1 MEDDAS
7 RPESE
12 IGPEKSESDL
22 KGRLEELEREA
33 KRLREQLSSS
43 PASDEA
49 SAPPQELPVEPDV
62 ETKPVDLGPPTREQL
77 EKAERLIQFARLAK
91 TRGQSGQANN
101 YLHQAEEAA
110 PNSPIVL
117 EFVGDLFLEQKRFKD
132 ARAVYKRA
140 FDLDPKNIGLER
152 KWAMSIAAT
161 APTGDPMMLAEYETM
176 ASGKIAAVLSAIIPG
191 LGQIVLGE
199 FSKGIMIFVAWA
211 GMILWLY
218 LIPSGLKGI
227 VAIFSQKAS
236 QQEPFHPVVLVPI
249 FIMFVIWISAMFDA
263 KMTMGS
269 GRKPIDRPIPLD
281 DRPFE

>member
-1 MEDDAS
+1 MENDAS

-12 IGPEKSESDL
+12 IGPEKPDEDL

-33 KRLREQLSSS
+33 RRLREQLSNPSV
-43 PASDEA
+43 PATPPEA
-49 SAPPQELPVEPDV
+49 ASEAPQEHDKPAELP
-62 ETKPVDLGPPTREQL
+62 PPTREQL

-91 TRGQSGQANN
+91 TRGQSGQANT

-132 ARAVYKRA
+132 ARGVYKRA
-140 FDLDPKNIGLER
+140 LDLDPKNIGLER
-152 KWAMSIAAT
+152 KWAQSIAAS
-161 APTGDPMMLAEYETM
+161 APAGDPLALAEYETM

-199 FSKGIMIFVAWA
+199 FAKGIMIFVTWA

-227 VAIFSQKAS
+227 VAIFSQRAS
-236 QQEPFHPVVLVPI
+236 QQEPFHAMVLVPI

-263 KMTMGS
+263 KLAMGS
-269 GRKPIDRPIPLD
+269 GRKPIDRPIPPD
-281 DRPFE
+281 ARPFE